1 MAVPA
6 MDAAK
11 AGKHLCQLKAAKIKE
26 QKIRKVQAISR
37 IKQRE
42 TADYTKMAG
51 SDTVK
56 QSVAVVK
63 SGNTITDDAESVKQ
77 DYHIQKTD
85 RQKEAV
91 KITLCKPE
99 NRT

>member
-1 MAVPA
+1 M
-6 MDAAK
+6 
-11 AGKHLCQLKAAKIKE
+11 
-26 QKIRKVQAISR
+26 QAISR

-99 NRT
+99 NRDISKKNSQNRKEP